1 MVEMRLRYFAGYKT
15 RTCHYSYTL
24 MKVIADRQD
33 ATRPDVSSNVYGL
46 GLECALATPLSGCVV
61 VLSSDLSLKDFPLP
75 NLTEFLNVDL
85 PRTSRK
91 PTPIPRASDVVLPRN
106 QWYYQYDRKPAAPAA
121 EGGGGLGSAE
131 TAGSAPVNEPPRGGA
146 GGLVTTDS
154 IVGATSLLA
163 VLVAIDII
171 WFIHR
176 MARTY
181 STARMILYGCPVYVA
196 CRRLAGYCC

>member
-1 MVEMRLRYFAGYKT
+1 MCSAGIVWV
-15 RTCHYSYTL
+15 SAAG
-24 MKVIADRQD
+24 IEPA
-33 ATRPDVSSNVYGL
+33 ATSAVLDDSVVR
-46 GLECALATPLSGCVV
+46 CRCVT
-61 VLSSDLSLKDFPLP
+61 DLSLKDFPLP

-85 PRTSRK
+85 PKTSHK

-106 QWYYQYDRKPAAPAA
+106 QWYYQYDGKAAAADAGGASAPATD
-121 EGGGGLGSAE
+121 ESPR
-131 TAGSAPVNEPPRGGA
+131 TAGILS
-146 GGLVTTDS
+146 TDS

-196 CRRLAGYCC
+196 CRRLAGAMR

>member
-1 MVEMRLRYFAGYKT
+1 MSGNTISELMYKNGADWI
-15 RTCHYSYTL
+15 CCCTL
-24 MKVIADRQD
+24 
-33 ATRPDVSSNVYGL
+33 
-46 GLECALATPLSGCVV
+46 
-61 VLSSDLSLKDFPLP
+61 DLSLKDFPLP

-85 PRTSRK
+85 PKTSHK

-106 QWYYQYDRKPAAPAA
+106 QWYYQYDRKPPSAAG
-121 EGGGGLGSAE
+121 ESGGGSEA
-131 TAGSAPVNEPPRGGA
+131 TAPVDEPRA
-146 GGLVTTDS
+146 GLLSTDS

-196 CRRLAGYCC
+196 CRRLAGR

>member
-1 MVEMRLRYFAGYKT
+1 
-15 RTCHYSYTL
+15 
-24 MKVIADRQD
+24 
-33 ATRPDVSSNVYGL
+33 
-46 GLECALATPLSGCVV
+46 
-61 VLSSDLSLKDFPLP
+61 VLDLSLKDFPLP

-85 PRTSRK
+85 PKTSHK
-91 PTPIPRASDVVLPRN
+91 PSPIPRASDVVLPRN
-106 QWYYQYDRKPAAPAA
+106 QWYYQYDSKPPAAS
-121 EGGGGLGSAE
+121 EDGGGPEMTAPIDEPRSGLLS
-131 TAGSAPVNEPPRGGA
+131 
-146 GGLVTTDS
+146 TDS

-196 CRRLAGYCC
+196 CRRLAGN

>member
-1 MVEMRLRYFAGYKT
+1 MWW
-15 RTCHYSYTL
+15 C
-24 MKVIADRQD
+24 
-33 ATRPDVSSNVYGL
+33 
-46 GLECALATPLSGCVV
+46 CAP
-61 VLSSDLSLKDFPLP
+61 DLSLKDFPLP

-85 PRTSRK
+85 PKTSHK

-106 QWYYQYDRKPAAPAA
+106 QWYYQYDRKPPSAEG
-121 EGGGGLGSAE
+121 EGGGDSDATVSVDEPRAGLLS
-131 TAGSAPVNEPPRGGA
+131 
-146 GGLVTTDS
+146 TDS

-196 CRRLAGYCC
+196 CRRLAGQ

>member
-1 MVEMRLRYFAGYKT
+1 MLESKTLRRNA
-15 RTCHYSYTL
+15 
-24 MKVIADRQD
+24 ADWVRRY
-33 ATRPDVSSNVYGL
+33 AVPCRV
-46 GLECALATPLSGCVV
+46 
-61 VLSSDLSLKDFPLP
+61 DLSLKDFPLP

-85 PRTSRK
+85 PKTSHK

-106 QWYYQYDRKPAAPAA
+106 QWYYQYGNKPPSSADDGD
-121 EGGGGLGSAE
+121 GGSEA
-131 TAGSAPVNEPPRGGA
+131 TAPVDEPRSS
-146 GGLVTTDS
+146 LLSTDS

-181 STARMILYGCPVYVA
+181 STARMILYGCPVYIA
-196 CRRLAGYCC
+196 CRRIAGH

>member
-1 MVEMRLRYFAGYKT
+1 M
-15 RTCHYSYTL
+15 
-24 MKVIADRQD
+24 
-33 ATRPDVSSNVYGL
+33 
-46 GLECALATPLSGCVV
+46 
-61 VLSSDLSLKDFPLP
+61 SLKDFPLP

-85 PRTSRK
+85 PKTSHK
-91 PTPIPRASDVVLPRN
+91 PAPIPRASDVVLPRN
-106 QWYYQYDRKPAAPAA
+106 QWYYQYDGKPSSAAAGDTGGAA
-121 EGGGGLGSAE
+121 SE
-131 TAGSAPVNEPPRGGA
+131 APVDEPRA
-146 GGLVTTDS
+146 GGLISTDS

-196 CRRLAGYCC
+196 CRRLAGQWTHD

>member
-1 MVEMRLRYFAGYKT
+1 VHDTVGQAVKH
-15 RTCHYSYTL
+15 CIAVHY
-24 MKVIADRQD
+24 
-33 ATRPDVSSNVYGL
+33 
-46 GLECALATPLSGCVV
+46 CV
-61 VLSSDLSLKDFPLP
+61 LDLSLKDFPLP

-85 PRTSRK
+85 PKTSHK

-106 QWYYQYDRKPAAPAA
+106 QWYYQYDGKPPAAAGEP
-121 EGGGGLGSAE
+121 G
-131 TAGSAPVNEPPRGGA
+131 AGSEVPMDEPRGG
-146 GGLVTTDS
+146 LMSTDS
-154 IVGATSLLA
+154 IVGASSLLA

-196 CRRLAGYCC
+196 CRRLAGHSQRYSFYSVYWLSSRPWWYQ